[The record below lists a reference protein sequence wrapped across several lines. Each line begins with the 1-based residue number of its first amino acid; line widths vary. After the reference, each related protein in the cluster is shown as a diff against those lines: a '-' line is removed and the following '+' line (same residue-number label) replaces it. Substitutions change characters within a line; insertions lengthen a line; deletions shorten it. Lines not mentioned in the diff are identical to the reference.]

1 MTQTVA
7 FLAGG
12 ALLAFAIAT
21 LLAGRSLWFVTRT
34 VIGWSAAVLAVVL
47 AFAAFALVGFHYLT
61 DQAPTTAV
69 SGALGVGG
77 ALIVIG
83 VAAKATRRRRKP
95 ARAPVA
101 RAAFTRRTAT
111 KKPPTPTPALTGAA
125 RDAIAALAGLGYARK
140 DAAGDGR
147 RLFAGRGS

>member
-95 ARAPVA
+95 ARAPIA
-101 RAAFTRRTAT
+101 RAHASADR
-111 KKPPTPTPALTGAA
+111 
-125 RDAIAALAGLGYARK
+125 
-140 DAAGDGR
+140 
-147 RLFAGRGS
+147 RGSRRDRGSCRSRLRPKGCGW

>member
-95 ARAPVA
+95 ARAPIA
-101 RAAFTRRTAT
+101 RAAFTAPHSHE
-111 KKPPTPTPALTGAA
+111 KAA
-125 RDAIAALAGLGYARK
+125 HAHASADR
-140 DAAGDGR
+140 
-147 RLFAGRGS
+147 RGSRRDRGSCRSRLRPKGCGW